1 MSKEIKVL
9 QLGERDWR
17 DIYRMPPNLK
27 YDFFEKFNKEKSRFY
42 DVVFIGKELD
52 DEEVEALYDVTKAY
66 ALFVVDDLFMSKTM
80 KLFFRNRM
88 GKYISKR
95 DIQQFFDTEI
105 RNFFPEPYGE
115 KFGFKNMSVSEG
127 FKGKEK

>member
-42 DVVFIGKELD
+42 DVVFIDKELD

-88 GKYISKR
+88 GKYFIIGLISKNH
-95 DIQQFFDTEI
+95 IS
-105 RNFFPEPYGE
+105 P
-115 KFGFKNMSVSEG
+115 KNM
-127 FKGKEK
+127 GKIIIFNEKIFICM